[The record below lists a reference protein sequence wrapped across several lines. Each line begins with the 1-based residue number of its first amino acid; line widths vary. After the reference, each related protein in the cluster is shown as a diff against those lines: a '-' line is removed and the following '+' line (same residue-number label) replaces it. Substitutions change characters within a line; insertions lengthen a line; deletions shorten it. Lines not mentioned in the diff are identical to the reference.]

1 MKMAPIPPPRSRFA
15 GLAPA
20 NIRAFLNQHSRIVNA
35 ITVVI
40 LVLVIANMAGWM
52 RPLKAFFSA
61 PRHHDVAHHGAI
73 ILNVK
78 NLHCPAQY
86 ITAMVS
92 DGRGG
97 AYVASEDSGIY
108 HYQPN
113 ATSPWTHYDKADSQ
127 GLVSNHT
134 LFIMPGRQGA
144 PVGRHIAPWRVR
156 I

>member
-15 GLAPA
+15 ALAPA

-35 ITVVI
+35 VAVVI
-40 LVLVIANMAGWM
+40 LVLVIANITGRM

-61 PRHHDVAHHGAI
+61 PRHHDVAHHGVI

-78 NLHCPAQY
+78 SPHRPAQY

-97 AYVASEDSGIY
+97 R
-108 HYQPN
+108 
-113 ATSPWTHYDKADSQ
+113 
-127 GLVSNHT
+127 LC
-134 LFIMPGRQGA
+134 RQ
-144 PVGRHIAPWRVR
+144 
-156 I
+156 